1 LPGGK
6 RVSNSK
12 LYPRKVFS
20 GSELRLIFRLLKSA
34 ASQRLAILVAAFIA
48 LFFLAGFR
56 AIPLFFPLADGAE
69 GRAFESEFFS

>member
-20 GSELRLIFRLLKSA
+20 GISELRLIQVVKKRRIPA
-34 ASQRLAILVAAFIA
+34 AGFLSPRSSP

-56 AIPLFFPLADGAE
+56 VVTLFFPFADGAE
-69 GRAFESEFFS
+69 GRALESEFFS